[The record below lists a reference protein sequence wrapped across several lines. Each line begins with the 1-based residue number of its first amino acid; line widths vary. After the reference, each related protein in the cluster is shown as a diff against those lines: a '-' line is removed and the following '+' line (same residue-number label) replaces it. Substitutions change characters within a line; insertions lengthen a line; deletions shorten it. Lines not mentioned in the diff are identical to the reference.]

1 MKTKKLPERFKSSQG
16 KIIVNLQGLP
26 DLEGFFEAVF
36 QNHRAFRQAQWSS
49 ESYFKV
55 IERSRDALEFFSNL
69 GKINI
74 LILKL

>member
-36 QNHRAFRQAQWSS
+36 QSHRAFRQAQWSS